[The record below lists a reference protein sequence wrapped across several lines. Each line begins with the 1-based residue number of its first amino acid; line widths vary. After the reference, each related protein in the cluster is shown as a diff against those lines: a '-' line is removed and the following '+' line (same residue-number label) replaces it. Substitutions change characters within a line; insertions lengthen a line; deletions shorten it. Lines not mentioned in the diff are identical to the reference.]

1 MPMIDAL
8 WPEDALTPEAEARLV
23 KELTDI
29 LIRAEGYDPASEIAQ
44 RVTVFHLHR
53 PAAIY
58 VGGER
63 TNTIRYRI
71 IPSAPEGQYTD
82 ESRRFLVRQVTEAVA
97 RAENR
102 PFDDVAPRVW
112 VFPTEIP
119 DGAWGTR
126 GAIWMLPDIHAL
138 LAGESERGAGVARLA
153 RRRLEKARITL
164 EAALDAASA
173 GIASKSSLERP
184 A

>member
-29 LIRAEGYDPASEIAQ
+29 LISAEGYDPGNPVAQ
-44 RVTVFHLHR
+44 DVSVLHLHR
-53 PAAIY
+53 PAAVF

-63 TNTIRYRI
+63 SKAARYRI

-82 ESRRFLVRQVTEAVA
+82 ESRRALVKAVTEAVA

-102 PFDDVAPRVW
+102 PFEEVASRVW

-119 DGAWGTR
+119 DGTWGSR
-126 GAIWMLPDIHAL
+126 GAIYTLPDIHAL
-138 LAGESERGAGVARLA
+138 LAAEGERSAGAERLA
-153 RRRLEKARITL
+153 RRRREKARMTL
-164 EAALDAASA
+164 AATVDVFQRASDDA
-173 GIASKSSLERP
+173 
-184 A
+184 

>member
-8 WPEDALTPEAEARLV
+8 WPEDALTSEAEARLV
-23 KELTDI
+23 RELTDI
-29 LIRAEGYDPASEIAQ
+29 LIRAEGYDPAS
-44 RVTVFHLHR
+44 H
-53 PAAIY
+53 
-58 VGGER
+58 
-63 TNTIRYRI
+63 
-71 IPSAPEGQYTD
+71 
-82 ESRRFLVRQVTEAVA
+82 
-97 RAENR
+97 
-102 PFDDVAPRVW
+102 VAPRVW

-119 DGAWGTR
+119 DGAWGTG

-138 LAGESERGAGVARLA
+138 LAGDSERDAGVARLA

-164 EAALDAASA
+164 EAALNAASA

>member
-8 WPEDALTPEAEARLV
+8 WPEDALTPEDEARLV

-29 LIRAEGYDPASEIAQ
+29 LIKAEGYDPASPIAQ
-44 RVTVFHLHR
+44 HVTVFHLHR

-58 VGGER
+58 IGGER

-71 IPSAPEGQYTD
+71 IPSVPEGQYTD
-82 ESRRFLVRQVTEAVA
+82 ESRRALVRNVTEAVA
-97 RAENR
+97 RAEKR

-126 GAIWMLPDIHAL
+126 GAIWTLPDIHAL
-138 LAGESERGAGVARLA
+138 LAGESERGEGVGRLA
-153 RRRLEKARITL
+153 RRRLEKARIAL
-164 EAALDAASA
+164 EALVDVASA
-173 GIASKSSLERP
+173 GITSKP
-184 A
+184 

>member
-8 WPEDALTPEAEARLV
+8 WPEGALTPEAEARLV
-23 KELTDI
+23 KDLTDI
-29 LIRAEGYDPASEIAQ
+29 LIKAEGYDPANPVAR
-44 RVTVFHLHR
+44 RVTVLHLHR

-71 IPSAPEGQYTD
+71 VPSVPEGQYTA
-82 ESRRFLVRQVTEAVA
+82 ESRRSLVRDVTEAVA

-126 GAIWMLPDIHAL
+126 GAIWTLPDIHAL
-138 LAGESERGAGVARLA
+138 LAGESERSAGVERLA

-173 GIASKSSLERP
+173 GTTRKSQVERP

>member
-23 KELTDI
+23 KELTDT
-29 LIRAEGYDPASEIAQ
+29 LIEAEGYDPANPIVQ

-58 VGGER
+58 IGGER

-82 ESRRFLVRQVTEAVA
+82 ESRRALVRNVTEAVA

-102 PFDDVAPRVW
+102 PFDEVAPRVW

-119 DGAWGTR
+119 DGTWGTR
-126 GAIWMLPDIHAL
+126 GAIWTLPDIHAL
-138 LAGESERGAGVARLA
+138 LAGESDRGAGVERLA
-153 RRRLEKARITL
+153 RRRREKARIAL

-173 GIASKSSLERP
+173 DITSK

>member
-8 WPEDALTPEAEARLV
+8 WPESALTPEAEARLV

-29 LIRAEGYDPASEIAQ
+29 LIDAEGYDPRNPKAQ
-44 RVTVFHLHR
+44 AVTVFHLHR
-53 PAAIY
+53 PAAVY

-63 TNTIRYRI
+63 ANVNRYRI

-82 ESRRFLVRQVTEAVA
+82 ETRKALVKAVTEAVA

-102 PFDDVAPRVW
+102 PFEEVSPRVW

-119 DGAWGTR
+119 DGTWGTR
-126 GAIWMLPDIHAL
+126 GTIWTLPDIHAL
-138 LAGESERGAGVARLA
+138 LAGEQERGAGAERLA
-153 RRRLEKARITL
+153 RRRREKARITL
-164 EAALDAASA
+164 KAAVDATNQGTTNS
-173 GIASKSSLERP
+173 
-184 A
+184 

>member
-8 WPEDALTPEAEARLV
+8 WPEDALSPEAEARLV

-29 LIRAEGYDPASEIAQ
+29 LIAAEGYVPASPVAQ
-44 RVTVFHLHR
+44 AVTVLHLHR
-53 PAAIY
+53 PAAVF

-63 TNTIRYRI
+63 SKEVRYRI

-82 ESRRFLVRQVTEAVA
+82 ESRRALVKSVTEAVA

-102 PFDDVAPRVW
+102 PLEEVGPRVW

-119 DGAWGTR
+119 DGTWGSR
-126 GAIWMLPDIHAL
+126 GDIYTLPDIHAL
-138 LAGESERGAGVARLA
+138 LVGEPERSVGAARLA
-153 RRRLEKARITL
+153 RRRREAARITL
-164 EAALDAASA
+164 EAALDATGSTS
-173 GIASKSSLERP
+173 IP
-184 A
+184 V

>member
-8 WPEDALTPEAEARLV
+8 WPENALTSESEARLV

-29 LIRAEGYDPASEIAQ
+29 LIKAEGYDPSNPIAQ
-44 RVTVFHLHR
+44 NVTVFHLHR
-53 PAAIY
+53 PAAVF

-63 TNTIRYRI
+63 SKEVRYRI

-82 ESRRFLVRQVTEAVA
+82 ESRSALVKAVTEAVA

-102 PFDDVAPRVW
+102 PFEEVASRVW

-119 DGAWGTR
+119 DGTWGSR
-126 GAIWMLPDIHAL
+126 GAIYRLPAIHAL
-138 LAGESERGAGVARLA
+138 LAGAAERSVGEERLA
-153 RRRLEKARITL
+153 RRRREKARITL

-173 GIASKSSLERP
+173 GIAK

>member
-8 WPEDALTPEAEARLV
+8 WPEDALSPDAEARLV

-29 LIRAEGYDPASEIAQ
+29 LIKAEGYDPGNLIAQ

-58 VGGER
+58 IGGER
-63 TNTIRYRI
+63 TDAKRYRI
-71 IPSAPEGQYTD
+71 IPSVPEGQYTD
-82 ESRRFLVRQVTEAVA
+82 ESRRVLVRNVTEAVA

-102 PFDDVAPRVW
+102 SFDDVAPRVW

-126 GAIWMLPDIHAL
+126 GAIWTLPDIHAL
-138 LAGESERGAGVARLA
+138 LAGESERDAGVARLE
-153 RRRLEKARITL
+153 RRRLEKAHITL
-164 EAALDAASA
+164 EAVLDAAGA
-173 GIASKSSLERP
+173 GITNKPCRQ
-184 A
+184 

>member
-29 LIRAEGYDPASEIAQ
+29 LIKAEGYDPGNPVAQ
-44 RVTVFHLHR
+44 SVTVFHLHR
-53 PAAIY
+53 PAAVF

-63 TNTIRYRI
+63 SKAVRYRI

-82 ESRRFLVRQVTEAVA
+82 ESRNALVKAVTEAVA
-97 RAENR
+97 RAEGR
-102 PFDDVAPRVW
+102 PFDEVASRVW

-119 DGAWGTR
+119 DGTWGSR
-126 GAIWMLPDIHAL
+126 GAIFRLPAIHAL
-138 LAGESERGAGVARLA
+138 LAGESECSVGEERLA
-153 RRRLEKARITL
+153 RRRREKARITL
-164 EAALDAASA
+164 EAAVDAISSGSA
-173 GIASKSSLERP
+173 RP
-184 A
+184 

>member
-1 MPMIDAL
+1 
-8 WPEDALTPEAEARLV
+8 
-23 KELTDI
+23 LTDI
-29 LIRAEGYDPASEIAQ
+29 LIKAEGYDPASQIAQ

-63 TNTIRYRI
+63 TKTIRYRI

-82 ESRRFLVRQVTEAVA
+82 ESRRSLVRQVTEAVA

-119 DGAWGTR
+119 DGASG
-126 GAIWMLPDIHAL
+126 D
-138 LAGESERGAGVARLA
+138 ARSD
-153 RRRLEKARITL
+153 
-164 EAALDAASA
+164 LDAARYSCAA
-173 GIASKSSLERP
+173 GGRVGARRGR
-184 A
+184 

>member
-29 LIRAEGYDPASEIAQ
+29 LIEAEGYDPANPIAQ

-58 VGGER
+58 IGGER

-82 ESRRFLVRQVTEAVA
+82 ESRRSLVRNVTEAVA
-97 RAENR
+97 R
-102 PFDDVAPRVW
+102 
-112 VFPTEIP
+112 
-119 DGAWGTR
+119 
-126 GAIWMLPDIHAL
+126 
-138 LAGESERGAGVARLA
+138 GE
-153 RRRLEKARITL
+153 
-164 EAALDAASA
+164 
-173 GIASKSSLERP
+173 P
-184 A
+184 AVR

>member
-8 WPEDALTPEAEARLV
+8 WPEDALTPEDEARLV

-29 LIRAEGYDPASEIAQ
+29 LIKAEGYDPASPIAQ
-44 RVTVFHLHR
+44 HVTVFHLHR

-58 VGGER
+58 IGGER

-82 ESRRFLVRQVTEAVA
+82 ESRRLLVRQVTEAVA

-119 DGAWGTR
+119 DGTWGSR
-126 GAIWMLPDIHAL
+126 GDIWALPDIHAL
-138 LAGESERGAGVARLA
+138 LAGEPERSVGAQRLA
-153 RRRLEKARITL
+153 RRRREKARITL
-164 EAALDAASA
+164 EAAVDAASSEKDA
-173 GIASKSSLERP
+173 CAR
-184 A
+184 

>member
-1 MPMIDAL
+1 MIDAL
-8 WPEDALTPEAEARLV
+8 WPENAMTPDAEARLV

-29 LIRAEGYDPASEIAQ
+29 LITAEGYDPASPIAQ

-58 VGGER
+58 IGGER
-63 TNTIRYRI
+63 ANTIRYRI
-71 IPSAPEGQYTD
+71 IPSVPEGQYTD
-82 ESRRFLVRQVTEAVA
+82 EARRWLVKQVTEAVA

-119 DGAWGTR
+119 DGTWGTR
-126 GAIWMLPDIHAL
+126 GAIWSLPDIHAL
-138 LAGESERGAGVARLA
+138 LAGESERGAGAERLA
-153 RRRLEKARITL
+153 RRRREKARIVL
-164 EAALDAASA
+164 EAASDAANA
-173 GIASKSSLERP
+173 GITSKP
-184 A
+184 

>member
-8 WPEDALTPEAEARLV
+8 WPDNALSPEAEDRLV

-29 LIRAEGYDPASEIAQ
+29 LIAAEGYDPANPIAQ

-53 PAAIY
+53 PAAVY
-58 VGGER
+58 VGGQR
-63 TNTIRYRI
+63 ADVMRYRI

-82 ESRRFLVRQVTEAVA
+82 ETRRALVRNVTEAVA

-102 PFDDVAPRVW
+102 PFDEVAPRVW
-112 VFPTEIP
+112 VFPSEIP
-119 DGAWGTR
+119 DGTWGTR
-126 GAIWMLPDIHAL
+126 GAVWTLPDIHAL
-138 LAGESERGAGVARLA
+138 LAGEAERDEGAARLA
-153 RRRLEKARITL
+153 RRRREKARIAL
-164 EAALDAASA
+164 EATLD
-173 GIASKSSLERP
+173 SL

>member
-29 LIRAEGYDPASEIAQ
+29 LIKAEGYDPGNPVAQ
-44 RVTVFHLHR
+44 AVSVFHLHR
-53 PAAIY
+53 PAAVF

-63 TNTIRYRI
+63 SKAVRYRI

-82 ESRRFLVRQVTEAVA
+82 ESRSALVKAITEAVA
-97 RAENR
+97 RAEGR
-102 PFDDVAPRVW
+102 PFDEVVSRVW

-119 DGAWGTR
+119 DGTWGSR
-126 GAIWMLPDIHAL
+126 GVILRLPAIHAL
-138 LAGESERGAGVARLA
+138 LAGESERSAGEERLA
-153 RRRLEKARITL
+153 RRRREKARITL
-164 EAALDAASA
+164 EAAVDAISA
-173 GIASKSSLERP
+173 GSARS
-184 A
+184 

>member
-29 LIRAEGYDPASEIAQ
+29 LIKAEGYDPSNKIAQ
-44 RVTVFHLHR
+44 GVTVFHLHR
-53 PAAIY
+53 PAAVF

-63 TNTIRYRI
+63 SKAARYRV

-82 ESRRFLVRQVTEAVA
+82 ESRAALVKAVTEAVA

-102 PFDDVAPRVW
+102 PYEEVSPRVW

-119 DGAWGTR
+119 DGTWGSR
-126 GAIWMLPDIHAL
+126 GGIFRLPAIHAL
-138 LAGESERGAGVARLA
+138 LAGEAERSVGEERLA
-153 RRRLEKARITL
+153 RRRREKARITL
-164 EAALDAASA
+164 EAALDAARRGSA
-173 GIASKSSLERP
+173 EA
-184 A
+184 

>member
-1 MPMIDAL
+1 MSMIDAL

-29 LIRAEGYDPASEIAQ
+29 LIKAEGYDSASPIAQ

-58 VGGER
+58 IGGER

-82 ESRRFLVRQVTEAVA
+82 ESRRLLVRQVTEAVA
-97 RAENR
+97 RAETR

-126 GAIWMLPDIHAL
+126 GAIWTLPDIRAL
-138 LAGESERGAGVARLA
+138 LAGESERGEGVGRLA

-164 EAALDAASA
+164 EAALDAAGA
-173 GIASKSSLERP
+173 GITSTPKLERSV
-184 A
+184 

>member
-8 WPEDALTPEAEARLV
+8 WPEHALAPEAEARLV

-29 LIRAEGYDPASEIAQ
+29 LIEAEGYDPASPIAQ
-44 RVTVFHLHR
+44 NVTVFHLHR

-58 VGGER
+58 IGGER

-82 ESRRFLVRQVTEAVA
+82 ESCCSLVRKLTEAVA

-112 VFPTEIP
+112 VFPTEIQ
-119 DGAWGTR
+119 DGAWGSR
-126 GAIWMLPDIHAL
+126 GAIWRLPDIHAL
-138 LAGESERGAGVARLA
+138 LAGESERDAGVERLA
-153 RRRLEKARITL
+153 RRRLETARIML

-173 GIASKSSLERP
+173 GMTSKL
-184 A
+184 

>member
-8 WPEDALTPEAEARLV
+8 WPEDALPREAEAHLI

-29 LIRAEGYDPASEIAQ
+29 LIKAEGYDPANPIAQ
-44 RVTVFHLHR
+44 SVSVLNLHR
-53 PAAIY
+53 PAAVF

-63 TNTIRYRI
+63 SKAARYRI

-82 ESRRFLVRQVTEAVA
+82 ESRRALVKAVTEAVA

-102 PFDDVAPRVW
+102 PFEEVASRVW

-119 DGAWGTR
+119 EGTWGSR
-126 GAIWMLPDIHAL
+126 GAIYTLPNIHAL
-138 LAGESERGAGVARLA
+138 LAGESERSAGAERLA
-153 RRRLEKARITL
+153 RRRREKARMT
-164 EAALDAASA
+164 LDAIVDVFQRARDDA
-173 GIASKSSLERP
+173 
-184 A
+184 

>member
-1 MPMIDAL
+1 M
-8 WPEDALTPEAEARLV
+8 
-23 KELTDI
+23 
-29 LIRAEGYDPASEIAQ
+29 
-44 RVTVFHLHR
+44 FHLHR

-58 VGGER
+58 IAGER

-82 ESRRFLVRQVTEAVA
+82 ESRRSLVRSVTEAVA

-126 GAIWMLPDIHAL
+126 GTSWMLPDIHEL
-138 LAGESERGAGVARLA
+138 LAGESERGAGVGRLA
-153 RRRLEKARITL
+153 RRRLEKARTTL

-173 GIASKSSLERP
+173 GMTSKPQLER
-184 A
+184 AS

>member
-8 WPEDALTPEAEARLV
+8 WPEDALSPEAEARLV

-29 LIRAEGYDPASEIAQ
+29 LIEAEGYDPANPIAQ

-53 PAAIY
+53 PGAIY

-63 TNTIRYRI
+63 TNTMRYRI

-82 ESRRFLVRQVTEAVA
+82 ETRRALVKNVTEAVA

-102 PFDDVAPRVW
+102 PFDEVAPRVW

-119 DGAWGTR
+119 DGTWGTR
-126 GAIWMLPDIHAL
+126 GNIWTLPDIHAL
-138 LAGESERGAGVARLA
+138 LAGETERDAGAERLA
-153 RRRLEKARITL
+153 RRRREKARITL
-164 EAALDAASA
+164 EAALDSASR
-173 GIASKSSLERP
+173 S
-184 A
+184 